1 MLIERDKALRSYNSF
16 GVAARAAHFAAVDGE
31 GQLARAFEFADRR
44 GLPVQVLGGGTNV
57 LFTRDWPGLV
67 VHLAGRGVRWL
78 DGDRRVRAAAGESWH
93 RLVAGSVEKGACGL
107 ENLAL
112 IPGSAG
118 AAPIQNIGAYGVELA
133 DAFESA
139 RVYDRRR
146 GAFRRMSAADC
157 RFAYRDSVFRR
168 PEGEGLVV
176 WDITLRLGRRF
187 RPRLEHPALRDAL
200 AGGEPTPRRVFDAV
214 CAVRSRRLPDP
225 AALGNAGSFF
235 KNPVLSRGRF
245 EELRERH
252 PALPGRAAAE
262 PDRVR
267 VPAGW
272 LLDSLGWKGRSR
284 GGASVDRRHALVIV
298 NAGGASG
305 PEIRDLARAMR
316 DSVRERFGIALEPEV
331 NIL

>member
-1 MLIERDKALRSYNSF
+1 MLIERDKALRPYNSF
-16 GVAARAAHFAAVDGE
+16 GVAARAAHFAAVAAE
-31 GQLARAFEFADRR
+31 GQLEQAFEFADRR
-44 GLPVQVLGGGTNV
+44 GLPIQLLGGGTNI

-78 DGDRRVRAAAGESWH
+78 DGNRRVRAAAGESWH
-93 RLVAGSVEKGACGL
+93 RLVAGSIEKGACGI

-112 IPGSAG
+112 IPGNAG

-133 DAFESA
+133 GVFEAA

-187 RPRLEHPALRDAL
+187 RPRLEYPALRDAL
-200 AGGEPTPRRVFDAV
+200 AGCEPTPRRVFDAV
-214 CAVRSRRLPDP
+214 CALRSRRLPDP
-225 AALGNAGSFF
+225 AVMGNAGSFF
-235 KNPVLSRGRF
+235 KNPVLSRDRF
-245 EELRERH
+245 EELKERH
-252 PALPGRAAAE
+252 PALPGRPAAE
-262 PDRVR
+262 PDGIR

-272 LLDSLGWKGRSR
+272 LLDSLGWKGKSR
-284 GGASVDRRHALVIV
+284 GGASVHRHHALVIV
-298 NAGGASG
+298 NTGAASG
-305 PEIRDLARAMR
+305 PDIRALAGAMR